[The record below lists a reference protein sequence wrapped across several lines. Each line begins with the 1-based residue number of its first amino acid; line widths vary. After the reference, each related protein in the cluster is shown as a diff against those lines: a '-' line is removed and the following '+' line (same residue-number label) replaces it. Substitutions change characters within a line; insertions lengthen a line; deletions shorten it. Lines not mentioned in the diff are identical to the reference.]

1 VIQENRRNR
10 TREKIQAYV
19 PPNDLDS
26 EVEKD
31 DSGDKEGRQKVEEII
46 NVFKTERNRQLWR
59 NRCREEKPEEDCER
73 TDCVQLSLV
82 MNI

>member
-1 VIQENRRNR
+1 VRRCGEGPQNI
-10 TREKIQAYV
+10 TAYV

-31 DSGDKEGRQKVEEII
+31 DSGDKEERQKVEEII

-59 NRCREEKPEEDCER
+59 HRCRQEKLEEGCDR
-73 TDCVQLSLV
+73 TDRVQLALV
-82 MNI
+82 TNI